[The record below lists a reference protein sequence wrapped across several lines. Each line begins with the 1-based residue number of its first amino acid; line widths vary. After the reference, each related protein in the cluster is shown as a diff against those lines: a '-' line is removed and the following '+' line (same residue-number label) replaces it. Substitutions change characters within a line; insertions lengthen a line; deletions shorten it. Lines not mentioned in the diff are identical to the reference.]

1 MIWSSE
7 VKTAAVSATML
18 MAFSSGAAANVDNY
32 GEQLIESQVSLKG
45 TVIAQNEES
54 ILLDYG
60 QGTITV
66 ELDDWDD
73 LEEGELAMPGD
84 QVTVYGT
91 VDDSF
96 YRDRSIE
103 AQSIYV
109 EGINAVLT
117 GPSPYDEEGQTVQH
131 YRQTHFIGP
140 SQYDIEIAGQVTSV
154 DGRTFTIDS
163 GERQMK
169 VDTSMMEYNPMD
181 ERGFQQV
188 TEGDWVRASGDLAM
202 NTFEDREIM
211 AESVVTLPQLK
222 GLPRSKVE

>member
-1 MIWSSE
+1 MSSE
-7 VKTAAVSATML
+7 LKTATASLAML
-18 MAFSSGAAANVDNY
+18 LAISSGSAANVENY

-45 TVIAQNEES
+45 TVIAQNQEA

-91 VDDSF
+91 IDDSF
-96 YRDRSIE
+96 YSEKSIE

-109 EGINAVLT
+109 EDINAVLT
-117 GPSPYDEEGQTVQH
+117 GPSPYDEEGQLLSRRSTD
-131 YRQTHFIGP
+131 FMGP
-140 SQYDIEIAGQVTSV
+140 SRYDIEIAGMVTSV

-163 GERQMK
+163 GNRQIK
-169 VDTSMMEYNPMD
+169 VDTSMMDYNPLD
-181 ERGFQQV
+181 ERGFQNV
-188 TEGDWVRASGDLAM
+188 KKGDWVRASGDLAM
-202 NTFEDREIM
+202 NTLEDRELV

-222 GLPRSKVE
+222 GLSRSKVE